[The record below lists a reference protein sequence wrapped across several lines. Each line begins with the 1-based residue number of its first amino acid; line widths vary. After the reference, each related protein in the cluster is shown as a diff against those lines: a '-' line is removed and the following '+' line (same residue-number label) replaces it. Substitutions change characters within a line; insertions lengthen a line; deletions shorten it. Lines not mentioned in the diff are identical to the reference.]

1 MMFVSLFNFCFYTH
15 LYPSR
20 TYRNMDDWLWGG
32 ITLFSHQAAA
42 VQSKE
47 RFIDWKLYDKS
58 CLYFLW
64 KRLKKQ
70 LSIFNFS
77 QLRDT
82 NRLTSS
88 IRLDFNIKYLQST
101 MFGRYLLRI
110 IELMITIRYFA
121 SCRLLRECLWSII
134 VVVLLCQDKCL
145 IFPSTKTR

>member
-1 MMFVSLFNFCFYTH
+1 MFVFSLEKAEKKTTFNFQFQ
-15 LYPSR
+15 PG
-20 TYRNMDDWLWGG
+20 W
-32 ITLFSHQAAA
+32 
-42 VQSKE
+42 
-47 RFIDWKLYDKS
+47 
-58 CLYFLW
+58 
-64 KRLKKQ
+64 
-70 LSIFNFS
+70 
-77 QLRDT
+77 DT

-88 IRLDFNIKYLQST
+88 IGLDFNIKYLQGT